1 MAAALLY
8 MGAARLHEWYA
19 QHQQEKQIAAQN
31 DGEPFSFQ
39 KVPLSLAPAEVE
51 PMQNPVKYQRPFP
64 EIYREDALKA
74 LIAPEPVAPAEQVQQ
89 AQETIKSIVQDFAD
103 EKSLQQ
109 FNQEL
114 QAASQGAVQDLV
126 DLSTQNLQ
134 QLLQQNPEIDRVV
147 QKHVKKPD
155 FSKILKEI
163 FENPQF
169 QQSVQELQGP
179 GTTAQKQPA
188 Q

>member
-64 EIYREDALKA
+64 EIYLEDTPL
-74 LIAPEPVAPAEQVQQ
+74 APAEQVQQ